1 MTNFTE
7 KQIMKNWVGTF
18 NKPLLSICVIS
29 YNQEEY
35 IEDALDSFLMQK
47 TEFPFEIVIDDDASD
62 DGTAII
68 ISRYKSRFP
77 NIIKSNSRKKNIG
90 SRRNFIENI
99 KRATGKYIAFCDG
112 DDYWIDPFKLQK
124 QVDFLER
131 NEDFSICA
139 SRYEVHPT
147 RKISNFKGE
156 YTHSDLLKKNI
167 LGTLTVV
174 FRSRLINSKMFE
186 ILDNKPV
193 CDWIMWLYLS
203 KYGKIKILEDISAVY
218 RVHDKGIFSSLSWFG
233 QLKIELDFYK
243 SIYSD
248 NFFTDRDRDIM
259 RISAKRRILIIL
271 NDLHDIIDSQKID
284 ILDKYDFF
292 LSSVSIFL
300 ARVFLKSNRQ
310 FYLKVISI
318 LLRIEFFIHKIS
330 HRFQI

>member
-1 MTNFTE
+1 MTDLTE
-7 KQIMKNWVGTF
+7 KQIMKNWVGNF
-18 NKPLLSICVIS
+18 DKPLLSICTIS

-35 IEDALDSFLMQK
+35 IEDALDSFLMQE

-62 DGTAII
+62 DGTAMI

-77 NIIKSNSRKKNIG
+77 NIIKSNLRKKNIG
-90 SRRNFIENI
+90 SMRNFIENI

-112 DDYWIDPFKLQK
+112 DDYWTDPLKLQK

-131 NEDFSICA
+131 NEDYSICA

-156 YTHSDLLKKNI
+156 YTQSDLLKRNI

-174 FRSRLINSKMFE
+174 FRSRLISSKMFE
-186 ILDNKPV
+186 MLDNKPV
-193 CDWIMWLYLS
+193 GDWTMWLYLS
-203 KYGKIKILEDISAVY
+203 KYGKIKILEDVSAVY
-218 RVHDKGIFSSLSWFG
+218 RVHDKGVFSSLSWFG
-233 QLKIELDFYK
+233 QLKMELDFYK

-259 RISAKRRILIIL
+259 KISAKRRILTIL
-271 NDLHDIIDSQKID
+271 NDLHNITDSQKID

-292 LSSVSIFL
+292 LPSASIFL
-300 ARVFLKSNRQ
+300 VRVFLKFNRK
-310 FYLKVISI
+310 FYLKVIS
-318 LLRIEFFIHKIS
+318 LSLRMEFFVRKIS